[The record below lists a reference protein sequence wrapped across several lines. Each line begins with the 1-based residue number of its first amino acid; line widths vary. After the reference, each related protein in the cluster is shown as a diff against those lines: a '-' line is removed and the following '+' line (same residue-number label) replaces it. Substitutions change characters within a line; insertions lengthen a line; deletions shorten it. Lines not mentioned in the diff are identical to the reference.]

1 MNSRRMSPA
10 RRKKL
15 EAGGWKV
22 GTVREFLSL
31 TSAEETYI
39 EIKLALTDCL
49 KERRRRLGW
58 TQTQVAQRVES
69 SQSRV
74 ARMEAGDPQVS
85 VDLLLRTLLAL
96 GATRKDLGRIIGP
109 RAA

>member
-1 MNSRRMSPA
+1 VNKKRMTLT
-10 RRKKL
+10 RQRKL

-22 GTVREFLSL
+22 GTVREFLGL
-31 TSAEETYI
+31 TSAEETFI

-49 KERRRRLGW
+49 KVRRRRLGW
-58 TQTQVAQRVES
+58 TQSAVAKRVES

-96 GATRKDLGRIIGP
+96 GATRRDLARIIAS